1 MEFQP
6 NQLTADLR
14 LILKNAE
21 REAGARHAIFLDV
34 EHLMLGLLKHHA
46 GTAYE
51 LLKYSGADTN
61 VLYEQIAATVGIERG
76 EPIEIKSYTR
86 AAQQTL
92 ARAQRIAN
100 SMGHYVID
108 SGHLLL
114 SLMEEPE
121 GPVHDILGAAA
132 LDAERMRGFLRDA
145 DPKPTAVPAAPDNS
159 GPIGRPIRGGKAG
172 SKRGS
177 GRGARSNND
186 PEVVLVPFRPKRQK
200 SGGSSTPSRWGN
212 WPWIAGAL
220 ALLLVYLIF
229 VLPTS
234 SLFTFAIVLIGWVFS
249 VTLHEFSHALV
260 AYMGGDYTVKDKGYL
275 SFNPLKYT
283 HPMLSIGMPLIFL
296 ALGGIGLPGGAVYIE
311 RHRLRSKWWGSAVSA
326 AGPASN
332 LVLAILL
339 ALPFATGLVDTRT
352 VEFNIIRDAIGV
364 ESLSASSIFWSA
376 MAFLAMLQ
384 VTAVIF
390 NLLPIPPLDGFGI
403 LEPFLDAQT
412 QMQLRQIGMYG
423 LFLIFLLLW
432 FVPPVANAFWDM
444 VFDITDLL
452 SIPYNLVSEGYDQF
466 MFWRGPPQ

>member
-1 MEFQP
+1 MELQP

-14 LILKNAE
+14 VILKNAE
-21 REAGARHAIFLDV
+21 REAGARHATFLDV
-34 EHLMLGLLKHHA
+34 EHLMLGLLTHHA

-61 VLYEQIAATVGIERG
+61 LLYEQTAATVGVERG
-76 EPIEIKSYTR
+76 EPIEITGYTR

-100 SMGHYVID
+100 GMGHYVID

-121 GPVHDILGAAA
+121 GPVYDILGAAA
-132 LDAERMRGFLRDA
+132 LDADRMRGFLRDA
-145 DPKPTAVPAAPDNS
+145 DPKPTAVPAGSAGGS

-172 SKRGS
+172 TKRGS
-177 GRGARSNND
+177 GRGARSKDD
-186 PEVVLVPFRPKRQK
+186 PEIVLVPFRPKRQRK
-200 SGGSSTPSRWGN
+200 STSSVPSRWGN

-220 ALLLVYLIF
+220 ALLLVYFVF
-229 VLPTS
+229 VLPSS
-234 SLFTFAIVLIGWVFS
+234 SLFTFAIVLVGWVFS

-275 SFNPLKYT
+275 SFNPLKYA

-311 RHRLRSKWWGSAVSA
+311 RHRLRSKWWGAAVSA

-339 ALPFATGLVDTRT
+339 ALPFATGTVDLFSLDILGTT
-352 VEFNIIRDAIGV
+352 GTFWAAI
-364 ESLSASSIFWSA
+364 
-376 MAFLAMLQ
+376 AFLAMLQ

-390 NLLPIPPLDGFGI
+390 NLLPIPPLDGYGI
-403 LEPFLDAQT
+403 IEPFLDAQT

-423 LFLIFLLLW
+423 LFLIFMLLW
-432 FVPPVANAFWDM
+432 FVPPVRDAFWNM
-444 VFDITDLL
+444 VFDITDMLK
-452 SIPYNLVSEGYDQF
+452 IPYILVNLGYDNF
-466 MFWRGPPQ
+466 MFWRGPR